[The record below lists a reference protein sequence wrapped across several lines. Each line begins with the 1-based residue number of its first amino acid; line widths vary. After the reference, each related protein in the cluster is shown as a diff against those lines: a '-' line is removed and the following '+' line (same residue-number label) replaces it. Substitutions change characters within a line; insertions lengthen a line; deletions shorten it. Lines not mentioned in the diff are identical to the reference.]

1 MALAGTAS
9 ASASTGGGAVPSA
22 GGTSAGTQSA
32 SPGVTTQP
40 PSGVTT
46 QSPSQCTSTPS
57 ATATSGGAGVGGASA
72 STPAM
77 PCPHP
82 AVPGTTAQI
91 IDGLAYAPVNAPLQ
105 VQEAIW
111 AGDRIRLKPYR
122 VGGGH
127 GKWNDTAYDCSGSV
141 SYVLHAAGLLKISE
155 DSGEMMSW
163 GRRGAGQ
170 WMTVYTNPGHAFIEI
185 AGIRLDTS
193 AEQDPNPPAGTGPRW
208 RPLMT
213 STTGFVARH
222 PLGL

>member
-1 MALAGTAS
+1 MTSAPAAS
-9 ASASTGGGAVPSA
+9 ASAGGAATVA
-22 GGTSAGTQSA
+22 NGTGA
-32 SPGVTTQP
+32 
-40 PSGVTT
+40 
-46 QSPSQCTSTPS
+46 PS
-57 ATATSGGAGVGGASA
+57 ATGTSSPPGAPSPPTATPNSGGAGMSA
-72 STPAM
+72 QPAL
-77 PCPHP
+77 PFPRP
-82 AVPGTTAQI
+82 TVPGFTAKI
-91 IDGLAYAPVNAPLQ
+91 IHGLAYAPANAPLA

-155 DSGEMMSW
+155 DSGQMMSW
-163 GRRGAGQ
+163 DVSGIGQ

-193 AEQDPNPPAGTGPRW
+193 AEQDPNPPSGSGPRW

-213 STTGFVARH
+213 STAGYVARH